1 MSFASRPVFVINK
14 VSPLET
20 VTEEGL
26 KNADGETSDR
36 HVLEVERDLP
46 AERAKSEL
54 DVLQSLTTTVSP
66 KPKPR
71 RSSVSETIGAAFTRE
86 NLFHAAEKD
95 FVKKIYRSEK
105 ALKEEQQRQQHIKS
119 FVIHPFSNFR
129 WYWDLWMILL
139 MAITLVILPIN
150 IAFFSEQI
158 SLQWSITNCITDSF
172 FMADIVLNFFTG
184 IIHHQNEE
192 VILDRKAIA
201 SNYLRGWFLV
211 DLPSSFPMDYFYLLF
226 RGDSDFDETALKYRA
241 IKLAKILSVFRL
253 LRLTRLLR
261 YIHRLEEILN
271 VEGEVIRITN
281 LVLVVLVMIHWNGCV
296 QFLVPF
302 FQGFPRDSWVVISGL
317 ENASKWEQYSWS
329 FFKAICHMLS
339 IGFGQHPPQNLTE
352 MWCATLSMMLG
363 ATFYALFIGH
373 MSTLLLSIDA
383 SGRIYNEKISQVKE
397 YMRYRKIPAS
407 TQKRVLRYYEHRYQ
421 RKYFDED
428 TILREQSAPLRKE
441 IVQHHLR
448 SLVKKA
454 EFLSKGSPGFVID
467 IIEKLHF
474 EVYLAGDVII
484 KAGTRGNA
492 MYFIEHGTV
501 KICINERVVG
511 TLQDGDHF
519 GEISLLIDERRVA
532 SVVAASTCDLYR
544 LAKEDFQDVLDEN
557 PEMHAIMA
565 KVAKERLSK
574 IGTTSKKDE
583 EMETVLDRNSSHK
596 VTFASP
602 RK

>member
-184 IIHHQNEE
+184 IIHHQNE
-192 VILDRKAIA
+192 
-201 SNYLRGWFLV
+201 
-211 DLPSSFPMDYFYLLF
+211 
-226 RGDSDFDETALKYRA
+226 
-241 IKLAKILSVFRL
+241 
-253 LRLTRLLR
+253 
-261 YIHRLEEILN
+261 
-271 VEGEVIRITN
+271 
-281 LVLVVLVMIHWNGCV
+281 
-296 QFLVPF
+296 
-302 FQGFPRDSWVVISGL
+302 